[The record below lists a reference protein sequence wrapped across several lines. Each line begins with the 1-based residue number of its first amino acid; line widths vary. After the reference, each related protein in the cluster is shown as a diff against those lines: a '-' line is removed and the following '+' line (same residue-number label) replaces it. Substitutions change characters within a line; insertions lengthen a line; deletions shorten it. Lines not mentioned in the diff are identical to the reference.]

1 MGVANMEKFA
11 IALRDSIDEND
22 FTLRVYFDE
31 ASGTRLTFQNFSKR
45 LGRPIV
51 VAYAHTNYVSQLLK
65 YGREQRETIVVSA
78 LRGLLKIPGLTPKS
92 IVQSDWSDNP
102 YSRGAYSCIKVHG
115 GPELIRSLA
124 SPAYGGRLLFAGEAT

>member
-1 MGVANMEKFA
+1 
-11 IALRDSIDEND
+11 
-22 FTLRVYFDE
+22 
-31 ASGTRLTFQNFSKR
+31 
-45 LGRPIV
+45 
-51 VAYAHTNYVSQLLK
+51 LK
-65 YGREQRETIVVSA
+65 YGREQREAIVVSA

-124 SPAYGGRLLFAGEAT
+124 LPAYGGRLLFAGEATDVNRFSYVDGAVATGVREARRLLGV